1 MFEDG
6 ELVIKWNGIY
16 RAVERDQV
24 LSVYLLM
31 FFEYLLNNPTADFS
45 FPSYLVNNLALKRK
59 KTWADFFFLCDLV
72 LLYMNAINL
81 WPQSFQALSS
91 LSFLVLFFS

>member
-45 FPSYLVNNLALKRK
+45 FPSYLV
-59 KTWADFFFLCDLV
+59 
-72 LLYMNAINL
+72 II
-81 WPQSFQALSS
+81 
-91 LSFLVLFFS
+91 